1 MSEITRAPALPI
13 VRVGVDLAK
22 LVIQVHAVDAAG
34 RRVVSR
40 ALKRDQFIAWC
51 AQLAGDVRGGDGGL
65 YQRASLGTQAARC
78 GVGCTVDRRP
88 LRQPVP
94 DGGQER

>member
-51 AQLAGDVRGGDGGL
+51 SQLPAMCLVAMEACTSGHHWARRLLAAGWMHG
-65 YQRASLGTQAARC
+65 
-78 GVGCTVDRRP
+78 
-88 LRQPVP
+88 
-94 DGGQER
+94 